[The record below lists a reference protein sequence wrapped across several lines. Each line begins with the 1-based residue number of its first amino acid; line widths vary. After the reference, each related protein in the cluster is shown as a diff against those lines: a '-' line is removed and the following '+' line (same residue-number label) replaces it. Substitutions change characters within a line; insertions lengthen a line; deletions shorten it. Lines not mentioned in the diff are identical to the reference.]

1 MHAKKKNCITDFT
14 VAFWFDLN
22 SVFHCIAV
30 CTDPGIPFNGNRIG
44 NDFSEGQM
52 VAFSCDSNFTL
63 VGPSLVFCVAG
74 QWDATTPTCKGM
86 LWSMNGENEV
96 TVWSLTLAIKLQ
108 LQGQWHW
115 RKLSRT
121 KGSDSEWSFSLKIRT
136 YRSILIYTH
145 LHPLVFHS
153 YV

>member
-1 MHAKKKNCITDFT
+1 MIKTAIKLIRHPCMQKKICITDFT
-14 VAFWFDLN
+14 LTFWFDFN
-22 SVFHCIAV
+22 SLFHCIAV

-96 TVWSLTLAIKLQ
+96 TL
-108 LQGQWHW
+108 
-115 RKLSRT
+115 
-121 KGSDSEWSFSLKIRT
+121 
-136 YRSILIYTH
+136 
-145 LHPLVFHS
+145 
-153 YV
+153 